1 MFLGHLAAGLLGK
14 RAAPR
19 TSLGVLLAAATFL
32 DLIWP
37 ILLLAGWERVRIVPG
52 NTDFTPLDFEHYP
65 ISHSLLAVL
74 GWSVAAGVV
83 YYAIRRYGFG
93 AWTVGLLVLSHWVL
107 DWLTHRPDLPLWPGG
122 PRTGMG
128 MWHSVPVTA
137 IVELLVFAIGIAV
150 YVGTTRPRDGIGQ
163 WAFVG
168 LIAFSLA
175 VYVANMLGPPPPDER
190 SLAWMALLAWLFPL
204 WGWWADAHREV
215 TPQLPET
222 AYGSAP
228 RPAAS

>member
-1 MFLGHLAAGLLGK
+1 MFIGHIAVGLLGK

-19 TSLGVLLAAATFL
+19 TSLGVLLAAATFV
-32 DLIWP
+32 DLLWP
-37 ILLLAGWERVRIVPG
+37 ILLLAGWERVRIAPG
-52 NTDFTPLDFEHYP
+52 ITDFTPLDFESYP

-74 GWSVAAGVV
+74 GWSAAAGVV
-83 YYAIRRYGFG
+83 YHAIRRYGFG

-122 PRTGMG
+122 PRTGVG
-128 MWHSVPVTA
+128 MWHSEPATV
-137 IVELLVFAIGIAV
+137 IVELLILAMGVAI
-150 YVGTTRPRDGIGQ
+150 YVGTTRPRDGVGR
-163 WAFVG
+163 WGFWG
-168 LIAFSLA
+168 LIAFSIL
-175 VYVANMLGPPPPDER
+175 VYAGTALGPPPPDER
-190 SLAWMALLAWLFPL
+190 TLAWFALLAWIFPL

-228 RPAAS
+228 RPAAG